1 MEATTILSALSDFL
15 FCRNVLTPSLAV
27 VVGLKADRV
36 AEAGNDVGWV
46 CIWRTL
52 REKKP
57 SFSTKFLLTC
67 GATTVCFKQRCSHIE
82 ARHVLQNYQIWSL
95 FYVVF
100 GIMLLIQ

>member
-1 MEATTILSALSDFL
+1 MFS
-15 FCRNVLTPSLAV
+15 PPLAV

-57 SFSTKFLLTC
+57 SFSTKFLLTDR
-67 GATTVCFKQRCSHIE
+67 ATTVCFKQRCSQVE
-82 ARHVLQNYQIWSL
+82 ARYVLQKL
-95 FYVVF
+95 EDLEFFYVVL
-100 GIMLLIQ
+100 GIMVLIQ

>member
-1 MEATTILSALSDFL
+1 M
-15 FCRNVLTPSLAV
+15 

-57 SFSTKFLLTC
+57 SFSTKFLLTA
-67 GATTVCFKQRCSHIE
+67 GATTVCFKQRRSHVE
-82 ARHVLQNYQIWSL
+82 ARYVLQKLSDL
-95 FYVVF
+95 EFFYVVL